1 MYTSRFK
8 FLVKNNFS
16 TFMTLIYVYIY
27 FITRNKLI
35 ENVILLSLLEEPV
48 SKIFHVNKE
57 KKTSNYFALK
67 NPEFK
72 F

>member
-1 MYTSRFK
+1 
-8 FLVKNNFS
+8 
-16 TFMTLIYVYIY
+16 MTLIYVYIY